1 MKNLLYIP
9 SIDEH
14 SLNSVVEKAIV
25 NNFGIELFD
34 FVNPLILNNGL
45 SEYTFRLKKL
55 LSGKYV
61 ELSAHAPFYDL
72 NAISIDSDIVDITL
86 KKYNDFLNSILE
98 LDVKKVIFHTPF
110 DCTAKLEFYK
120 NYFIE
125 KYSEFWEKYVKI
137 FEENEIVA
145 LLENTHEQTPDIIK
159 NVITNVNSKNL
170 KTCIDIGHI
179 NINSDVSVYEWIK
192 AMGKDLCY
200 MHLHNND
207 GIYDLHTSVKNGTLD
222 FQKIY
227 KLILD
232 LGLNPDMSFEI
243 FDEKK
248 LEESI
253 KFVSDMVFTK
263 SF

>member
-1 MKNLLYIP
+1 MLYIP
-9 SIDEH
+9 SIDEQ
-14 SLNSVVEKAIV
+14 SLNSVVEKAIA

-34 FVNPLILNNGL
+34 FVNPLIVNNGL
-45 SEYTFRLKKL
+45 AEYTVRLKKT
-55 LSGKYV
+55 LSGKSLG
-61 ELSAHAPFYDL
+61 LSAHAPFYDL
-72 NAISIDSDIVDITL
+72 NVISIDSDIVDITL

-98 LDVKKVIFHTPF
+98 LDVKKIVFHTPF

-125 KYSEFWEKYVKI
+125 KYSEFWEKYVKF

-145 LLENTHEQTPDIIK
+145 LLENTHEQSPDIIK
-159 NVITNVNSKNL
+159 SVITNVNSKSL
-170 KTCIDIGHI
+170 KSCIDIGHV

-192 AMGKDLCY
+192 IMGKDLYY

-207 GIYDLHTSVKNGTLD
+207 GVYDLHTSVKNGTLE
-222 FQKIY
+222 FQKVY
-227 KLILD
+227 KLISD

-243 FDEKK
+243 FDEKN

-253 KFVSDMVFTK
+253 KFVSDLAFTK
-263 SF
+263 LF